1 MLFSTIGQIHVFLW
15 MVGAG
20 LAIGAL
26 YALCA
31 AVRKL
36 LCAGFWLSLLADAV
50 FGLIAAA
57 VLIIAALTA
66 DYGRLRLYE
75 LLGAALGAILFEL
88 GIRPPLERLAEGC
101 ASGIWKLFE
110 KIAHFRLIKVIFK

>member
-1 MLFSTIGQIHVFLW
+1 MLFYTIGQIHVFLW

-26 YALCA
+26 YTLCA
-31 AVRKL
+31 FLRRL
-36 LCAGFWLSLLADAV
+36 LCAGFWLTLIIDAL
-50 FGLIAAA
+50 FGLCAA
-57 VLIIAALTA
+57 VILIVAALTA

-88 GIRPPLERLAEGC
+88 GFRPPLERLTAAAVCGLRN
-101 ASGIWKLFE
+101 AVKT
-110 KIAHFRLIKVIFK
+110 IANIRPIKVIFK

>member
-20 LAIGAL
+20 LAVGAL

-31 AVRKL
+31 LLRRL
-36 LCAGFWLSLLADAV
+36 LCAGFWLTLTIDAL
-50 FGLIAAA
+50 FGLGAA
-57 VLIIAALTA
+57 VILILAALIA
-66 DYGRLRLYE
+66 SYGRLRLYE

-88 GIRPPLERLAEGC
+88 GVRPPVEWLLGRLADGVRR
-101 ASGIWKLFE
+101 LFHR
-110 KIAHFRLIKVIFK
+110 IAKFRPIKVIFK